1 MLTRLLSPTLGPS
14 TTGLTK
20 NPRLFF
26 SGSPELLTLGI
37 LESENSLRGKPL
49 PKTELS
55 CLHLSSFQNLRLS
68 IFGCFGSPELQFTL
82 YKYLSITYCRPSRE
96 LRTKGKMST
105 KTDVVLPSYNLK
117 SILWLRNNQVI
128 THKSTWNWDEW
139 KEEQSAAKP
148 CDRWTYWGGRE
159 MVLHLWLGDHKG
171 QLREMES
178 EEHSWNTEHKGD
190 SLCSLVRIEDAKTDV
205 PEWESDSWKDHVWC
219 WRTVHAVSFRT
230 SLIFILRAMIG
241 HWTILSKGISQWEVL
256 IGSISWLHCS

>member
-1 MLTRLLSPTLGPS
+1 MLTRLLSPTLCPS
-14 TTGLTK
+14 TTGLK

-26 SGSPELLTLGI
+26 SGSPELLTI
-37 LESENSLRGKPL
+37 LESENSLREKPL

-128 THKSTWNWDEW
+128 THTQANLKL
-139 KEEQSAAKP
+139 
-148 CDRWTYWGGRE
+148 RWVEGRTKCCKT
-159 MVLHLWLGDHKG
+159 VWQVNLLRRLGDG
-171 QLREMES
+171 AS
-178 EEHSWNTEHKGD
+178 
-190 SLCSLVRIEDAKTDV
+190 
-205 PEWESDSWKDHVWC
+205 
-219 WRTVHAVSFRT
+219 
-230 SLIFILRAMIG
+230 SLIRG
-241 HWTILSKGISQWEVL
+241 P
-256 IGSISWLHCS
+256 